1 MIRRRCPLKRTLC
14 LLLVLALLAATLSGC
29 RRNRGTETADASAT
43 DASGDSFA
51 PAQGPGYTITDGS
64 TSLSAESTGE
74 PDETL
79 KPLPEA
85 PVNETLTD
93 KEAAQLEQTMGQ
105 DGEALQEPPADDLAA
120 VDESVEEPMLGAYD
134 EAADEASQHE
144 DTTAP
149 STPAIDIST
158 YQYLALM
165 DDNVDFTFNYPS
177 HWENVPGVYT
187 ICFREPVEPGDFPA
201 RVAITRKRLVHTP
214 DDIMLM
220 EEMTSYVKS
229 VYKQYDPKTFQT
241 SIPDTEATFM
251 GQPALANTYLAY
263 WGDIE
268 VKGFVIGCAVERT
281 LYVFHFC
288 AAYPDYVALQS
299 VLQYMLQSAK
309 LKNPPETKRKR

>member
-1 MIRRRCPLKRTLC
+1 MKKYLC
-14 LLLVLALLAATLSGC
+14 LLLVLALTAPMLAGC
-29 RRNRGTETADASAT
+29 RRNRGTETADPSAT
-43 DASGDSFA
+43 GVAGDSFA

-64 TSLSAESTGE
+64 TNLSGNPGE
-74 PDETL
+74 TPDVTL

-120 VDESVEEPMLGAYD
+120 VDESVGEPMLGTYD
-134 EAADEASQHE
+134 EAADEASQH
-144 DTTAP
+144 DDSASSS
-149 STPAIDIST
+149 STPIDIGT

-187 ICFREPVEPGDFPA
+187 VCFREPVEPGDFPA

-214 DDIMLM
+214 DDIALM
-220 EEMTSYVKS
+220 EQMTSYIKS
-229 VYKQYDPKTFQT
+229 VYKQYDAKTFQT

-251 GQPALANTYLAY
+251 GQHALANTYLAY
-263 WGDIE
+263 WGDVE
-268 VKGFVIGCAVERT
+268 VKGFVIGCAVDRT

-288 AAYPDYVALQS
+288 ASYPDYVALQG

-309 LKNPPETKRKR
+309 LKNPPETKKK